1 MEKRELLK
9 DVVKHIDIK
18 SYDSTQL
25 IDAMRNMSFTVD
37 KSVTHEMMMQRITSA
52 GGNLLKSVQLFDVFE
67 SEKHLGKDKK
77 SMAYSLEYNNPEKT
91 LTSEEVEAVH
101 SKLVEKVCK
110 STNAELR

>member
-1 MEKRELLK
+1 M
-9 DVVKHIDIK
+9 DV
-18 SYDSTQL
+18 
-25 IDAMRNMSFTVD
+25 AFTVD

-52 GGNLLKSVQLFDVFE
+52 GGNLLKSVKLFDVFE

-91 LTSEEVEAVH
+91 LKSEEVETVH

-110 STNAELR
+110 STGAEVRK

>member
-1 MEKRELLK
+1 M
-9 DVVKHIDIK
+9 DV
-18 SYDSTQL
+18 
-25 IDAMRNMSFTVD
+25 AFTVD

-52 GGNLLKSVQLFDVFE
+52 GGNLLKSVKLFDVFE
-67 SEKHLGKDKK
+67 SEKHLGKGKK

-110 STNAELR
+110 STGAELR